1 MSRDERSKPV
11 LCISFDFWYYLYC
24 TESYKKNHVCDVINL
39 ILYSNFVFTVCVKYW
54 EDSWKTIINDLN
66 KTILICDCPDTH
78 THAHAHTRT
87 YTYAHAHTH
96 AHART
101 RTHTRTHA
109 HARTRTHTHNKHI
122 HAHIFFKTPPNILNT
137 NYYTECDWI
146 TSFILYL

>member
-66 KTILICDCPDTH
+66 KTILNHYNGLLFTFCTYTRTQHTNTKNTPTRVHPQKHMHTTQNLHTTQKTHYHLYTH
-78 THAHAHTRT
+78 TQTRV
-87 YTYAHAHTH
+87 
-96 AHART
+96 
-101 RTHTRTHA
+101 HTRTHSQTY
-109 HARTRTHTHNKHI
+109 TRVHTRRHK
-122 HAHIFFKTPPNILNT
+122 
-137 NYYTECDWI
+137 Y
-146 TSFILYL
+146 